1 MNQESFEVMDGVGH
15 FRLSGACR
23 FPQAVQAISA
33 AIAKADQRGPTGL
46 LIVTTE
52 ATGFDPP
59 GMADRHAMVREWG
72 QASMGHVA
80 IALVVPPAPSS
91 IPSGSG
97 WWRRE
102 ISACTPMSSATNRK
116 RRPGFSMRG
125 SPFFL
130 PSIRDPS

>member
-15 FRLSGACR
+15 FRLSGAWR

-33 AIAKADQRGPTGL
+33 AIAKADQLGLGRL
-46 LIVTTE
+46 LIVTAE

-80 IALVVPPAPSS
+80 IALVVPPAFIDPERF
-91 IPSGSG
+91 GVVAAG
-97 WWRRE
+97 NFGMH
-102 ISACTPMSSATNRK
+102 ANV
-116 RRPGFSMRG
+116 FSNESDAQAWLLDAR
-125 SPFFL
+125 
-130 PSIRDPS
+130 